1 MAMPMVLSMYV
12 HKSNMHAHEVVF
24 NGDILDIFVHTIGA
38 NIVQIKKYE
47 THIENVFNKGT
58 KG

>member
-1 MAMPMVLSMYV
+1 MAMPIVLSKYV
-12 HKSNMHAHEVVF
+12 HQSYIHAHEVVF
-24 NGDILDIFVHTIGA
+24 NGDILDIFVHSIGV

-47 THIENVFNKGT
+47 TYIGTVFNKGT